1 MELPYDDRK
10 ENKMYERMQIL
21 TEADQSKIH
30 LTTMDILRDIGINFY
45 EPEAVEIFKRHGF
58 KVDGNTVHID
68 ENQIRNALASVPP
81 LIQINAR
88 NPEQNV
94 TIGDGHLVIAPGYG
108 ASIMITR
115 DREQRPAVMA
125 DYDNFCKLVQTS
137 QIIGMNGCLM
147 VVPADRPSQFA
158 HLDMIASNIL
168 LCDKPFLGSSLSRQ
182 AAVDS
187 IEMAGFAWGGRN
199 EIKNK
204 PVMIA
209 IISSLSPLQYSA
221 EMCGALIEYA
231 RQGQVNM
238 IGLLMMAGATGPVTL
253 PGLLALQNAE
263 MLAGVTLTQLVNPG
277 APVIYG
283 STSTITNMR
292 TGGLSIGAPELS
304 MIQNATIQMGK
315 YYGLP
320 CRGSGGL
327 TDAQYPDMQAG
338 IESTLALTITVMSGA
353 NFILHGC
360 GILGSYLAMSYQKFL
375 ADEEVCSML
384 RRMLQSIDVSDERL
398 DLDSIKSVGIG
409 HEYLT
414 HPKTLAHCRTEFY
427 LSDLM
432 SRDDFTTWSSKGKKL
447 LSERLLEIFKK
458 RMDEYA
464 QPDIAPEIVKDLKRY
479 IQSRTS

>member
-1 MELPYDDRK
+1 ME
-10 ENKMYERMQIL
+10 IL

-30 LTTMDILRDIGINFY
+30 LATMDILRDIGINFH

-68 ENQIRNALASVPP
+68 ENQIRSALASVPP
-81 LIQINAR
+81 IIQINAR
-88 NPEQNV
+88 NPEQNII
-94 TIGDGHLVIAPGYG
+94 IGDGHLVIAPGYG

-115 DREQRPAVMA
+115 DREQRSAVMA

-137 QIIGMNGCLM
+137 DTIGMNGCLM
-147 VVPADRPSQFA
+147 VVPSDRPSHLA

-187 IEMAGFAWGGRN
+187 IEMAGLAWGGRD

-221 EMCGALIEYA
+221 EMCRALIEYA
-231 RQGQVNM
+231 RHGQVNM

-263 MLAGVTLTQLVNPG
+263 MLAGITLTQLVNPG

-283 STSTITNMR
+283 STSTVTNMR

-315 YYGLP
+315 FYGLP

-338 IESTLALTITVMSGA
+338 IESTLALTTTVMSGA
-353 NFILHGC
+353 NFVLHGC

-375 ADEEVCSML
+375 ADEEICGML
-384 RRMLQSIDVSDERL
+384 RRMLKSIEVTDERI
-398 DLDSIKSVGIG
+398 DLESIRSVGIG
-409 HEYLT
+409 KEYLT

-447 LSERLLEIFKK
+447 LSERLLEIFQK
-458 RMDEYA
+458 RMDEYV

-479 IQSRTS
+479 IQTRTG

>member
-1 MELPYDDRK
+1 
-10 ENKMYERMQIL
+10 MYERMQIL

-30 LTTMDILRDIGINFY
+30 LATMDILRDIGINFY
-45 EPEAVEIFKRHGF
+45 EPEAIEIFKRHGF

-137 QIIGMNGCLM
+137 QTIGMNGCLM
-147 VVPADRPSQFA
+147 VVPSDRPSRIA

-168 LCDKPFLGSSLSRQ
+168 LCDKPFLGNSLSRQ

-283 STSTITNMR
+283 STSTVTNMR

-315 YYGLP
+315 FYGLP

-338 IESTLALTITVMSGA
+338 IESTLALTTTVMSGA

-375 ADEEVCSML
+375 ADEEICSML
-384 RRMLQSIDVSDERL
+384 QRMLKSIEVTDDRI

-409 HEYLT
+409 KEYLT

-447 LSERLLEIFKK
+447 LSERLLEIFQK
-458 RMDEYA
+458 RMDEYV

-479 IQSRTS
+479 IQARTG

>member
-1 MELPYDDRK
+1 
-10 ENKMYERMQIL
+10 MYERMQIL

-30 LTTMDILRDIGINFY
+30 LATMDILRDIGINFY
-45 EPEAVEIFKRHGF
+45 GSEAIEIFKRHGF

-88 NPEQNV
+88 NPEQNI

-115 DREQRPAVMA
+115 DREQRSAVMA

-137 QIIGMNGCLM
+137 QTIGMNGCLM
-147 VVPADRPSQFA
+147 VVPSDRPSRIA

-283 STSTITNMR
+283 STSTVTNMR

-315 YYGLP
+315 FYGLP

-338 IESTLALTITVMSGA
+338 IESTLALTTTVMSGA
-353 NFILHGC
+353 IFILHGC
-360 GILGSYLAMSYQKFL
+360 GILGSYLAMSYQK
-375 ADEEVCSML
+375 
-384 RRMLQSIDVSDERL
+384 
-398 DLDSIKSVGIG
+398 
-409 HEYLT
+409 
-414 HPKTLAHCRTEFY
+414 
-427 LSDLM
+427 
-432 SRDDFTTWSSKGKKL
+432 
-447 LSERLLEIFKK
+447 
-458 RMDEYA
+458 
-464 QPDIAPEIVKDLKRY
+464 
-479 IQSRTS
+479 

>member
-1 MELPYDDRK
+1 MPAHMELLQDDRK
-10 ENKMYERMQIL
+10 GNRMYERMHIL
-21 TEADQSKIH
+21 TKADQSKIH
-30 LTTMDILRDIGINFY
+30 LATMDILRDIGISFH
-45 EPEAVEIFKRHGF
+45 EPAAVEIFKRHGF
-58 KVDGNTVHID
+58 RIDGNVVHIEEKD
-68 ENQIRNALASVPP
+68 IQNAINTAPSQFQV
-81 LIQINAR
+81 NAR
-88 NPEQNV
+88 NPEQSV
-94 TIGDGHLVIAPGYG
+94 IIGDDHLVIAPGYG
-108 ASIMITR
+108 APIMITQ

-137 QIIGMNGCLM
+137 HAIDMNGCLM
-147 VVPADRPSQFA
+147 VDPSDRLSKFA
-158 HLDMIASNIL
+158 HLDMIESNIV
-168 LCDKPFLGSSLSRQ
+168 LCNKSFLGSSVSRQ
-182 AAVDS
+182 AAIDS
-187 IEMAGFAWGGRN
+187 IEMAGLAWGGKD

-221 EMCGALIEYA
+221 EMSGALIEYA
-231 RQGQVNM
+231 RHGQVNM

-283 STSTITNMR
+283 STSTVTNMR

-315 YYGLP
+315 FYGLP

-338 IESTLALTITVMSGA
+338 IESTLALTTTVMSGA

-375 ADEEVCSML
+375 ADEEIC
-384 RRMLQSIDVSDERL
+384 
-398 DLDSIKSVGIG
+398 
-409 HEYLT
+409 
-414 HPKTLAHCRTEFY
+414 
-427 LSDLM
+427 
-432 SRDDFTTWSSKGKKL
+432 GKKL
-447 LSERLLEIFKK
+447 LAERLQEVFQK
-458 RMDEYA
+458 RMNEYV
-464 QPDIAPEIVKDLKRY
+464 QPDIAPEIIKDLKRY
-479 IQSRTS
+479 VQARTG

>member
-1 MELPYDDRK
+1 
-10 ENKMYERMQIL
+10 MQIL

-30 LTTMDILRDIGINFY
+30 LATMDILRDIGINFY
-45 EPEAVEIFKRHGF
+45 EPEAVAIFKRHGF

-137 QIIGMNGCLM
+137 QTIGMNGCLM
-147 VVPADRPSQFA
+147 VVPSDRPSHVA

-168 LCDKPFLGSSLSRQ
+168 LCDKSFLGSSLSRQ

-283 STSTITNMR
+283 STSTVTNMR

-315 YYGLP
+315 FYGLP

-338 IESTLALTITVMSGA
+338 IESTLALTTTVMSGA

-375 ADEEVCSML
+375 ADEEICSML
-384 RRMLQSIDVSDERL
+384 QRMLKSIEVNDERI

-409 HEYLT
+409 KEYLT

-447 LSERLLEIFKK
+447 LSERLLEILNK

-464 QPDIAPEIVKDLKRY
+464 QPDIAPEVVKDLKRY
-479 IQSRTS
+479 IQTRTG

>member
-1 MELPYDDRK
+1 
-10 ENKMYERMQIL
+10 
-21 TEADQSKIH
+21 
-30 LTTMDILRDIGINFY
+30 MDILRDIGINFY
-45 EPEAVEIFKRHGF
+45 EPEAVEIFKHHGF

-68 ENQIRNALASVPP
+68 ENQIRRALASVPP
-81 LIQINAR
+81 IIQINAR

-108 ASIMITR
+108 ASIMITH

-137 QIIGMNGCLM
+137 LTIGMNGCLM
-147 VVPADRPSQFA
+147 VEPSDRQPKFA
-158 HLDMIASNIL
+158 HLDMLKSNIV
-168 LCDKPFLGSSLSRQ
+168 LCDKPFLGSTMSRQ
-182 AAVDS
+182 AAIDC
-187 IEMAGFAWGGRN
+187 IEMAGIAWGGKD

-204 PVMIA
+204 PVIIA

-231 RQGQVNM
+231 RHGQVNM

-263 MLAGVTLTQLVNPG
+263 MLAGITLTQLVNPG

-283 STSTITNMR
+283 STSTVTNMR

-315 YYGLP
+315 FYGLP

-338 IESTLALTITVMSGA
+338 IESTLALTTTVMSGA

-375 ADEEVCSML
+375 ADEEICSML
-384 RRMLQSIDVSDERL
+384 RRMLKSIEVTDERI

-409 HEYLT
+409 KEYLT

-432 SRDDFTTWSSKGKKL
+432 SRDDFATWSSKGKKL

-458 RMDEYA
+458 RMDEYV
-464 QPDIAPEIVKDLKRY
+464 QPDIAPEIVKDLVRY
-479 IQSRTS
+479 IQARIG